1 MKKTLTALSLMFLI
15 PSAFANSSEPPAN
28 FMEAKKQMVQ
38 IFSKLNKPTTL
49 YCGCSIVFTKHGYK
63 PDLKSCGYE
72 IDEDYERGNRIE
84 AEHIVPVWEFAH
96 SMRCWTSAPKGE
108 GRDNCENTDERFN
121 RIEADLHNLYPA
133 VGEVNKRRSS
143 YAFVDKLTNRDNP
156 EGFGQCQMYFNK
168 SNYLAEPTERARG
181 IIARAYLYMY
191 ARYGLKMDS
200 EHLRLYREWNQK
212 YKPTDNECKR
222 NYMIQKI
229 QGNDNPFVTEKCRLR
244 IRHPHSGE
252 KKESF

>member
-1 MKKTLTALSLMFLI
+1 M
-15 PSAFANSSEPPAN
+15 N
-28 FMEAKKQMVQ
+28 
-38 IFSKLNKPTTL
+38 
-49 YCGCSIVFTKHGYK
+49 
-63 PDLKSCGYE
+63 
-72 IDEDYERGNRIE
+72 
-84 AEHIVPVWEFAH
+84 
-96 SMRCWTSAPKGE
+96 CWTQVPKGS

-143 YAFVDKLTNRDNP
+143 YAFIDKLTHRDNP
-156 EGFGQCQMYFNK
+156 QGFGKCQMFFNK

-191 ARYGLKMDS
+191 SRYGLHLDS

-229 QGNDNPFVTEKCRLR
+229 QGNDNPFVTEKCELR
-244 IRHPHSGE
+244 IKHPHKSE
-252 KKESF
+252 RHTYR